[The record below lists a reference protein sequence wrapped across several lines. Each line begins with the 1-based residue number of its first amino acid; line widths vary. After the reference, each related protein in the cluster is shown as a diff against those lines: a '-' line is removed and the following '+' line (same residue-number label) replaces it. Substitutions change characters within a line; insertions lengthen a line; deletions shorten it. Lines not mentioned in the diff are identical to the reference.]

1 MSKNKGAF
9 RGGGLGTD
17 PAGAGGARG
26 CQGGRIIRPNA
37 QQGLGSEGNAAP
49 LHPRIQEGED

>member
-1 MSKNKGAF
+1 MGGARETLCALAWGEEGSGEESQRVVSKNKGAF

-26 CQGGRIIRPNA
+26 CQGR
-37 QQGLGSEGNAAP
+37 
-49 LHPRIQEGED
+49 